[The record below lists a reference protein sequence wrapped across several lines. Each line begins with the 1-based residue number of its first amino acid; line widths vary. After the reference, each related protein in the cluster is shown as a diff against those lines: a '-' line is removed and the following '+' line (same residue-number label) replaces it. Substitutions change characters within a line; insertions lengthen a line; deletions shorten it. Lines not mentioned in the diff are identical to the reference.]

1 MSRKNVVGIVAEY
14 NPFHNGHAYHIRK
27 AVEQSEAQA
36 VVVVLSSNF
45 VQRGEP
51 SFQDKWSRSA
61 TALECGADLVL
72 ELPVPFSCHNAGVFA
87 KGAVGILAST
97 GVVSH
102 LSFGMEREIPRLEE
116 ILDIL
121 LHEPLPFKEKLKSS
135 LMQGMSYVEARA
147 SAIDAIVPGAKE
159 ALSTP
164 NNNLALAYL
173 LEVRKRR
180 VSLGITPVLRAGS
193 GFHSLELGPLASA
206 SAIRKELRTGNIERV
221 KGSMPESSFRRLEK
235 DIKEGHCTVDEWR
248 LFSAYRL
255 ILARSTREELSRV
268 AEMGEGFEAGMKEA
282 IVHSTDLEDLF
293 SRCVSKR
300 YPRGRVC
307 RHFVHALLGFEHWEN
322 RAFQRLGP
330 PCIRVLGAN
339 RTGRRILRE
348 IRREATLPV
357 LCRCDETNK
366 GPINSLMALE
376 RRATEIWE
384 TLTSSPRLD
393 AEKRAIPILV
403 P

>member
-1 MSRKNVVGIVAEY
+1 MRQQNVVGIIAEY
-14 NPFHNGHAYHIRK
+14 NPFHNGHAYHLQQ
-27 AVEQSEAQA
+27 AVERSEARA
-36 VVVVLSSNF
+36 AVVVLSSNF

-51 SFQDKWSRSA
+51 ALQDKWSRA
-61 TALECGADLVL
+61 ETALRCGADLVL

-97 GVVSH
+97 GVVTH
-102 LSFGMEREIPRLEE
+102 LSFGMEGEIPEMDA

-121 LHEPLPFKEKLKSS
+121 LHEPLPFKEKLKSV
-135 LMQGMSYVEARA
+135 LALGMSYVEARA
-147 SAIDAIVPGAKE
+147 NAIDALLQGVKD

-180 VSLGITPVLRAGS
+180 APLEITPVIRKGG
-193 GFHSLELGPLASA
+193 GFHSQEIGPIASA
-206 SAIRKELRTGNIERV
+206 SAIRRRLRNGEIEQV
-221 KGSMPESSFRRLEK
+221 EGSMPPASFHRLQK
-235 DIKEGHCTVDEWR
+235 DLEEGHCTLDESR
-248 LFSAYRL
+248 LFCAYRIL
-255 ILARSTREELSRV
+255 LARSTRDDLSRV
-268 AEMGEGFEAGMKEA
+268 AEMGEGFEARMKSA
-282 IVHSTDLEDLF
+282 MARSADLENLI
-293 SRCVSKR
+293 SECVSKR

-339 RTGRRILRE
+339 GTGRLLLRE
-348 IRREATLPV
+348 IRRKASLPV
-357 LCRCDETNK
+357 LCRCDETKK
-366 GPINSLMALE
+366 GPIASLMGFE
-376 RRATEIWE
+376 RKATEVWE
-384 TLTSSPRLD
+384 SLTSRPRPD
-393 AEKRAIPILV
+393 AEKKAVPILV